1 VARDRGR
8 VPAGAV
14 RRGDRI
20 RIRGRAEDVKAV
32 RTRSSSGRA
41 SVVLVLKAARAVRK
55 GAAEQ
60 VTVEGAR
67 TRRGWFR

>member
-1 VARDRGR
+1 M
-8 VPAGAV
+8 
-14 RRGDRI
+14 

-32 RTRSSSGRA
+32 RARSSSGGT

>member
-14 RRGDRI
+14 RRGDQI

-32 RTRSSSGRA
+32 RARSSSGGA

-55 GAAEQ
+55 GAAEK
-60 VTVEGAR
+60 VTAEGAR

>member
-1 VARDRGR
+1 
-8 VPAGAV
+8 
-14 RRGDRI
+14 
-20 RIRGRAEDVKAV
+20 VKAV
-32 RTRSSSGRA
+32 RARSSSGGT

-55 GAAEQ
+55 GAAAQ